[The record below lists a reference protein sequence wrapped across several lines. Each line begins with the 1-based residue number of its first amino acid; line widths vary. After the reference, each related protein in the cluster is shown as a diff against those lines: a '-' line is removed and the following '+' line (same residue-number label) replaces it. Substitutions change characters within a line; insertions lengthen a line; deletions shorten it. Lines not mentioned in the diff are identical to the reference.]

1 MTTQFLIYY
10 ENFWQMT
17 FTWYYLSGHGGLN
30 RVLTLKYG
38 DFTYKHN

>member
-17 FTWYYLSGHGGLN
+17 FTWYYLSGQGGLN